1 MGLHFFVLR
10 EREVVGGGG
19 MWQKLSMRVG
29 MCKLEVFRVEASDW
43 FGNFYHAWVFKM
55 YVATELPQ
63 INSLSFL
70 RRSPLRDEQRN
81 YNNTILFIEELL
93 SKLDKNK
100 ISILIAHVPLGLTNK
115 KQVVPV
121 MKVRCLWE
129 TVT

>member
-1 MGLHFFVLR
+1 
-10 EREVVGGGG
+10 
-19 MWQKLSMRVG
+19 
-29 MCKLEVFRVEASDW
+29 
-43 FGNFYHAWVFKM
+43 M

-115 KQVVPV
+115 NQVVPV